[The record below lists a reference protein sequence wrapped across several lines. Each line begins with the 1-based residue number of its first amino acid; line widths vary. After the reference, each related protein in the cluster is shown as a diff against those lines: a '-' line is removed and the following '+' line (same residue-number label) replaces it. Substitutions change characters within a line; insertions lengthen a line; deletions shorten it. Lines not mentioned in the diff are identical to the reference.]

1 MCNIGWEL
9 NCLKRERYCIDK
21 RDRKVDEIIV
31 LNDLWVINLN
41 TMYYKTTVKGHESDL
56 YSSR

>member
-1 MCNIGWEL
+1 MGTKLFEE
-9 NCLKRERYCIDK
+9 RERYYIDK

-41 TMYYKTTVKGHESDL
+41 TMYNKTTVKGHESDL